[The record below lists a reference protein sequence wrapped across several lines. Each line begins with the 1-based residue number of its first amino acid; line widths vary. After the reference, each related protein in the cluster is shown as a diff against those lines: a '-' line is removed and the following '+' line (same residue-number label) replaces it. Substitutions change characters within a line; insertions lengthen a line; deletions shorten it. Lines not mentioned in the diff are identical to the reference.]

1 MLYGPLSNGATVV
14 AFEGIPSY
22 PTYQRYWDID
32 KHKVNIFYSAPTV
45 LRNLMKEGDAHIK
58 NAKRTSLKVLGTI
71 GEPCNP

>member
-1 MLYGPLSNGATVV
+1 
-14 AFEGIPSY
+14 
-22 PTYQRYWDID
+22 
-32 KHKVNIFYSAPTV
+32 V